1 LIKRPFINCLCDQT
15 IFDLLPLKT
24 FDTNRFTGQMLFCK
38 TSYFFSSLTTGD
50 YILDFDCMDIIEGL
64 DEVQIDGNRVA
75 VMGLNFKTNIREVI
89 VFSILSGE
97 RLFEWRKETG
107 IKFLQFSL
115 QNNRLIVAEGP
126 KVWSALFG

>member
-1 LIKRPFINCLCDQT
+1 
-15 IFDLLPLKT
+15 
-24 FDTNRFTGQMLFCK
+24 M
-38 TSYFFSSLTTGD
+38 TTGE
-50 YILDFDCMDIIEGL
+50 YILDFNCIEIIEGL

-107 IKFLQFSL
+107 IKFIQFSL
-115 QNNRLIVAEGP
+115 KNNCLIVAEGP